1 MQEALEVYNYL
12 KNNPTIAQQVS
23 QGDVTGIQNNP
34 AFSGL
39 NPINNQI
46 QDLNL
51 KLASIEL
58 DNNIN
63 QLKSKYTD
71 FNEVEVLTEAERLG
85 VTDLEFVYNALQGRK
100 MPDMKEQLR
109 KEIEQS
115 IVNKF
120 KQNAIETETIIN
132 QNDSNTAQHSKVNLT
147 PIELQIAANMGLTP
161 EEYIKGKS

>member
-1 MQEALEVYNYL
+1 
-12 KNNPTIAQQVS
+12 
-23 QGDVTGIQNNP
+23 
-34 AFSGL
+34 
-39 NPINNQI
+39 
-46 QDLNL
+46 
-51 KLASIEL
+51 
-58 DNNIN
+58 
-63 QLKSKYTD
+63 
-71 FNEVEVLTEAERLG
+71 
-85 VTDLEFVYNALQGRK
+85 
-100 MPDMKEQLR
+100 LR